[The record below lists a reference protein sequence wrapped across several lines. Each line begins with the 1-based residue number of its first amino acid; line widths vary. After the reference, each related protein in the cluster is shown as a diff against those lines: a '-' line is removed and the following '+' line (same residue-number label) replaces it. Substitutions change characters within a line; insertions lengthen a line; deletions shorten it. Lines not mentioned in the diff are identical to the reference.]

1 MMNVSEIMARLKTEK
16 PQKLILKAMK
26 GKFAEM
32 EEPTSSVF
40 AGEAPC
46 KPSRKID
53 LTDTPKGKAKKI
65 SKPSGRLDHCAL
77 CNGKLE
83 ESTTEFMARTSG
95 EVVIIN
101 DVPAR
106 VCEQCGEAYY
116 SVEISRKIDAVMR
129 EAHRKKLCVRPV
141 PAGEVSLNT

>member
-1 MMNVSEIMARLKTEK
+1 
-16 PQKLILKAMK
+16 MK
-26 GKFAEM
+26 EKFAET
-32 EEPTSSVF
+32 EEPTSSVVK
-40 AGEAPC
+40 GEALG

-65 SKPSGRLDHCAL
+65 SRPSGRLDHCAL

-83 ESTTEFMARTSG
+83 ESTTEFMARASG

-116 SVEISRKIDAVMR
+116 TVEISRKIDAVMS

-141 PAGEVSLNT
+141 PAGEFSLNT

>member
-1 MMNVSEIMARLKTEK
+1 MARLKTEDSA
-16 PQKLILKAMK
+16 KLFLKEMK
-26 GKFAEM
+26 NKSAETR
-32 EEPTSSVF
+32 EATSSVV
-40 AGEAPC
+40 AGEVP
-46 KPSRKID
+46 KKSSRKIKV
-53 LTDTPKGKAKKI
+53 TDAPKVKAKKI
-65 SKPSGRLDHCAL
+65 TRPSPARLDHCAL

-83 ESTTEFMARTSG
+83 ESTTEFMARASG

-116 SVEISRKIDAVMR
+116 SLETSRKIDAVMS

-141 PAGEVSLNT
+141 PAGEVSLNS